1 MVSDMSLDFVDFEFK
16 EKKADD
22 KKKDKSQANIQ
33 QFVTFTLAEE
43 EYGID
48 IIKVQE
54 IIGYQGFTKI
64 PNLPTFIKGVLN
76 LRGSVVPVIDL
87 RTKFYLDEKEYNK
100 FTVIIVLVI
109 LGRIMGMIVD
119 AISDVVSLNEGEIEA
134 TPDFGTRVQTKF
146 IKGMGRKKD
155 DKFVILLDIDKVM
168 TEADLEVID
177 GVSE

>member
-1 MVSDMSLDFVDFEFK
+1 MVSGLNLDIFDLENEK
-16 EKKADD
+16 EEERKEEKK
-22 KKKDKSQANIQ
+22 QASVQ
-33 QFVTFTLAEE
+33 QFVTFLLAEE
-43 EYGID
+43 EYGVD
-48 IIKVQE
+48 IMKVQE

-76 LRGSVVPVIDL
+76 LRGTVVPVIDL

-119 AISDVVSLNEGEIEA
+119 AISDVVSLNEDEIEP

-146 IKGMGRKKD
+146 IKGMGKKGE
-155 DKFVILLDIDKVM
+155 KFVILLDIDKVM
-168 TEADLEVID
+168 TEADLELID
-177 GVSE
+177 GVG